1 MDQESDASRLTVVHI
16 VLSLEVGGLERV
28 VLDLIREGVALGQ
41 NVVVICLEHPGALAP
56 RARELGATVFSVGKP
71 PGLKPAVVHK
81 IAKLLRDLDADV
93 VHTHQIGALLYSGP
107 AARRTGVRLVVHTEH
122 INNIAKPL
130 TRWGRFKGR
139 LLWRIAGR
147 HAARFFCV
155 SDDIALA
162 ARTVVT
168 PSKIRVIP
176 NGIDLS
182 AFATSDGQVIR
193 HQLGISPDVKVIGTV
208 GRLNEVKCQ
217 DLLIRAFG
225 RLRQRKSDSH
235 LLLVGDG
242 PARSSLEELVRSL
255 SLSRHVTFSGYQ
267 SRPQEFL
274 AAMDIFALPSR
285 LEGMPLA
292 ILEAWASQVPVVA
305 TRVGGVPKMVEHE
318 RTGLLIDSGDE
329 AALEAALRRLV
340 DDTTLARGLAAAG
353 RVQVESQFDSRRM
366 ARDYHC
372 HYLELLGRA
381 YTRPRTPA
389 LSDPV

>member
-1 MDQESDASRLTVVHI
+1 MDQESDARGLNVVHI

-28 VLDLIREGVALGQ
+28 VLDLVREGVALRQ
-41 NVVVICLEHPGALAP
+41 NVAVICLERPGALAA
-56 RARELGATVFSVGKP
+56 RARELGATVLSIDKP
-71 PGLKPAVVHK
+71 PGLTPAVVK
-81 IAKLLRDLDADV
+81 RIEKLLRDLNAEV

-107 AARRTGVRLVVHTEH
+107 AARRAGVPLVVHTEH

-155 SDDIALA
+155 SDDIAVA
-162 ARTVVT
+162 ARAVVAQ
-168 PSKIRVIP
+168 SKIRVIP

-182 AFATSDGQVIR
+182 AFATSGGHAIR
-193 HQLGISPDVKVIGTV
+193 RQLGISPDVKVIGTV

-217 DLLIRAFG
+217 DLLIKAFG
-225 RLRQRKSDSH
+225 RLGQREPDSH

-242 PARSSLEELVRSL
+242 PARSNLEELVRSL
-255 SLSRHVTFSGYQ
+255 SLSLHVTFAGYQ
-267 SRPQEFL
+267 PKPQELL

-292 ILEAWASQVPVVA
+292 ILEAWASRLPVVA
-305 TRVGGVPKMVEHE
+305 TRVGGVPKMIDHE

-329 AALEAALRRLV
+329 AALEAALRRLME
-340 DDTTLARGLAAAG
+340 DAALARGLAAAG
-353 RVQVESQFDSRRM
+353 RAQVESQFDARRM
-366 ARDYHC
+366 ARDYYRQ
-372 HYLELLGRA
+372 YLELGGARA
-381 YTRPRTPA
+381 RQRTPP
-389 LSDPV
+389 LSDPA